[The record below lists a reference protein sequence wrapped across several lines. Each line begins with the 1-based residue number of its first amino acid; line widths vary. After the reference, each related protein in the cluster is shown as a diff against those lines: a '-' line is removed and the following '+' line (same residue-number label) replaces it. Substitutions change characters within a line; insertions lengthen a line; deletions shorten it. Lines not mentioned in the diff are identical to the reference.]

1 MKRITAGLLGAVLLA
16 AACGATGRPQADQDR
31 DGQLLS
37 GALRT
42 AYADGATFKLDQ
54 QLMLTGGDI
63 PSGQAFQLHATVSN
77 GVLRDGAAR
86 FAYRIEQG
94 QQHADYDMLVVDGR
108 LYAKQ
113 HSSSAWKTTPVG
125 ETTTLFPSLRLDL
138 VRETVLL
145 ASSVSSGSLS
155 RIDEGFARKYAV
167 RPAADQLEQLQ
178 SMPVGGTQAEQAFLK
193 SATAELDVYLL
204 FPSNQLGRVD
214 VVLSGIDPSNGEK
227 QQIQSRL
234 DLRSSRVGAIQAP
247 VDAQAVAPGDILT

>member
-1 MKRITAGLLGAVLLA
+1 MKRIIAGLLGIVVL

-31 DGQLLS
+31 DGQLLA

-63 PSGQAFQLHATVSN
+63 PRGQAFQLHATVSGGAMRN
-77 GVLRDGAAR
+77 GSAR
-86 FAYRIEQG
+86 FAYRIAQG
-94 QQHADYDMLVVDGR
+94 QQHADYDMMLVDGR

-125 ETTTLFPSLRLDL
+125 ETTTLFPALRLDL

-145 ASSVSSGSLS
+145 ATSVSSGGLT

-167 RPAADQLEQLQ
+167 KPAADQLEQLQ

-193 SATAELDVYLL
+193 SANAQLDVYLL
-204 FPSNQLGRVD
+204 LPGNQLGRVD
-214 VVLSGIDPSNGEK
+214 VNLSGVDPSNGEK

-234 DLRSSRVGAIQAP
+234 DLRSSKVGAIEAP
-247 VDAQAVAPGDILT
+247 ADAQAVAPGDILA